1 MPSPV
6 ASPRMRIL
14 LVSDL
19 HYTLKQLDWVT
30 SVAGDYDLVVAAGD
44 LLDIAS
50 IVEPDAQIAV
60 VLEYLARMAAKT
72 TVIACSGN
80 HDLNAD
86 NAYGERAAKWLDAAT
101 ASGVL
106 VDGTRLE
113 TERELVTVCPW
124 WDGPNTRDVVD
135 RQLAEDA
142 ALVGERL
149 WIWAYHAPPD
159 DSPTS
164 WTGKRHYGDEA
175 LVAWIKQYQPG
186 IVMCGHV
193 HQSPFAAGGSWID
206 RIGSTVVLNAGRQI
220 GPIPTCVELETATAR
235 ARWSS
240 LAGVEEESFVSV

>member
-1 MPSPV
+1 
-6 ASPRMRIL
+6 MRIL

-30 SVAGDYDLVVAAGD
+30 SIAGEYDLVVAAGD
-44 LLDIAS
+44 LLDISS

-80 HDLNAD
+80 HDLNA
-86 NAYGERAAKWLDAAT
+86 NNEYGERAAKWLDAAA

-113 TERELVTVCPW
+113 TEHELVTVCPW

-142 ALVGERL
+142 ALVGDRM
-149 WIWAYHAPPD
+149 WIWVYHAPPE

-175 LVAWIKQYQPG
+175 LNAWITQYQPA

-193 HQSPFAAGGSWID
+193 HQSPFADGGSWID
-206 RIGSTVVLNAGRQI
+206 RIGTTVVLNAGRQI
-220 GPIPTCVELETATAR
+220 GPIPTCVELDTETAL

-240 LAGVEEESFVSV
+240 LEGVEEEPFVAV